1 MNVSGSA
8 PFGNDYIPHPHL
20 HPHPRLHTADI
31 GIFKSTILPSFTLHT
46 TLDIA
51 AFIASKATDRAE
63 IKDWCWP
70 SSQVINAWWSA
81 IGHQVY
87 YHNISP
93 QTAWSTLSWTEKV
106 LLTCV
111 TVWGTRLF
119 TRIASRTIT
128 RGKDDPR
135 YDQLKKEDPNG
146 FWTSALLK
154 QYLPEAAFLTLIAL
168 PFTVPFRL
176 TSSTLSLDG
185 DVQSAVRAIGVAL
198 FGAGFALEV
207 MADAQL
213 ELHRQ
218 ERTDLCKHGVWSIV
232 RHPNYLGDTL
242 VHISFAVLNV
252 ANNFNPIVLLGPLT
266 NYFFLRF
273 VGGDRQTEA
282 SQETRYRTE
291 DLHKYEQ
298 LQSWRREKN
307 SFWPGFTEVVNPWTW
322 VVLGA
327 GVLGVV
333 VEEGI
338 RGWLT
343 Q

>member
-1 MNVSGSA
+1 M
-8 PFGNDYIPHPHL
+8 
-20 HPHPRLHTADI
+20 
-31 GIFKSTILPSFTLHT
+31 
-46 TLDIA
+46 
-51 AFIASKATDRAE
+51 
-63 IKDWCWP
+63 
-70 SSQVINAWWSA
+70 
-81 IGHQVY
+81 
-87 YHNISP
+87 
-93 QTAWSTLSWTEKV
+93 
-106 LLTCV
+106 
-111 TVWGTRLF
+111 
-119 TRIASRTIT
+119 
-128 RGKDDPR
+128 
-135 YDQLKKEDPNG
+135 
-146 FWTSALLK
+146 
-154 QYLPEAAFLTLIAL
+154 
-168 PFTVPFRL
+168 
-176 TSSTLSLDG
+176 
-185 DVQSAVRAIGVAL
+185 
-198 FGAGFALEV
+198 
-207 MADAQL
+207 
-213 ELHRQ
+213 
-218 ERTDLCKHGVWSIV
+218 
-232 RHPNYLGDTL
+232 
-242 VHISFAVLNV
+242 HISFAVLNV